1 MDASDCLKIDYC
13 YDLLFTTSEFWLLW
27 LSSSKMFKHSLLLL
41 DILFELS
48 FVHDFFRF
56 NRSDILTFCLFFCWL
71 LLFDA
76 KEEADPSFLSYFSE
90 RPRGGPFLGVVLKWL
105 TILIWLLLGTGSL
118 KASETETKNKSC
130 SIFELNI
137 QKQ

>member
-56 NRSDILTFCLFFCWL
+56 NRSDILTFCLFFC
-71 LLFDA
+71 
-76 KEEADPSFLSYFSE
+76 
-90 RPRGGPFLGVVLKWL
+90 
-105 TILIWLLLGTGSL
+105 
-118 KASETETKNKSC
+118 
-130 SIFELNI
+130 
-137 QKQ
+137 